1 MEDPIIGS
9 GLVQAPGEDVLVEA
23 EGALRTR
30 RCVATRASRPTASL
44 IRFVVGPN
52 AAVVADL
59 GGRLPG
65 RGMWVGADRTALS
78 RAIAR
83 NQFAKAARA
92 PVSASPDLVDQV
104 SSLLSRRCLDILGLA
119 RRAGGLVIGFEQV
132 ADWLRQGRC
141 ALVLAAADG
150 SPDGRRRIETLAGD
164 IPVMDPF
171 TRNELGSAV
180 GRDEVVY
187 MGVAKSS
194 LARQLRD
201 ELGRLHGFRDFR
213 MPPGHAFRN
222 ADDKGTA
229 RP

>member
-9 GLVQAPGEDVLVEA
+9 GLIQTADDDVLVEA
-23 EGALRTR
+23 EGAARTR
-30 RCVATRASRPTASL
+30 RCLATRTPHPASAL
-44 IRFVVGPN
+44 IRFVVGPD

-65 RGMWVGADRTALS
+65 RGMWVGADRTTLS

-92 PVSASPDLVDQV
+92 PVSAAPELVDRV
-104 SSLLSRRCLDILGLA
+104 GALLAQRCLDFLGLA
-119 RRAGGLVIGFEQV
+119 RRAGGLVVGFDQV

-141 ALVLAAADG
+141 ALVLTAVDG
-150 SPDGRRRIETLAGD
+150 SADGRRRIEALAAD
-164 IPVMDPF
+164 VPVLDPF
-171 TRNELGSAV
+171 TRGELGSAV
-180 GRDEVVY
+180 GRDEVVH
-187 MGVAKSS
+187 MGVAKSG

-213 MPPGHAFRN
+213 MPAGHGFRN